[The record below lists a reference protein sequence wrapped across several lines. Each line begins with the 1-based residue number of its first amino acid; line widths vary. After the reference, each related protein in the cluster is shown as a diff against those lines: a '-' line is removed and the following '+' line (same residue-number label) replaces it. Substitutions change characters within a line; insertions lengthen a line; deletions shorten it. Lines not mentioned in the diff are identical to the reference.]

1 MFQARVPAIG
11 QKMDGERTERSLQQG
26 KFPIQQRCAVPNG
39 CREKI

>member
-1 MFQARVPAIG
+1 MFQARVPVM